1 MNFDQ
6 LKAFHRVALTGSFTR
21 AAKSLH
27 ITQPAVS
34 QQIQL
39 LEHSLGIRL
48 FDRHGK
54 KVRLTVDG
62 EALLGYVG
70 RLFNIYDEIKNLF
83 ESRQRLESG
92 KISIGS
98 SNVMGTYYLPQIIRL
113 YNEQYPGIELDLR
126 LGNSN
131 YVLDKVLEGEVEI
144 GIAGKMA
151 NNAKLVEHIIHRE
164 RLLLVSSPEHDLSK
178 KPLVRL
184 EDLVKAS
191 FISREKGTLNR
202 AVVEQWFQDN
212 FGKGY
217 PRISIEL
224 ENVEAAKQIV
234 RQGYGIT
241 VIPEVTVK
249 REIETG
255 LLKQL
260 NYRELELHSDIY
272 VIYLKNKV
280 FSRAVK
286 IFLQTLSNS
295 GIFSNTETLIERV
308 FTQDPTGVR

>member
-34 QQIQL
+34 QQVQL

-54 KVRLTVDG
+54 RVRLTTDG
-62 EALLGYVG
+62 EALLGYAD

-83 ESRQRLESG
+83 ASRQRLESG

-98 SNVMGTYYLPQIIRL
+98 SNVIGTYYLPKIIRL
-113 YNEQYPGIELDLR
+113 YNDQYPGIEIDLR

-131 YVLDKVLEGEVEI
+131 YVRDKVLEGEVEI
-144 GIAGKMA
+144 GIAGKIA
-151 NNAKLVEHIIHRE
+151 NNAKLSEHIIHRE
-164 RLLLVSSPEHDLSK
+164 PLLLVSSPEHDLSK
-178 KPLVRL
+178 KPLVNL

-202 AVVEQWFQDN
+202 AVVEKWFQEN
-212 FGKGY
+212 FGKDY
-217 PRISIEL
+217 PRISVEL

-234 RQGYGIT
+234 EQGYGIT
-241 VIPEVTVK
+241 VIPEATVK
-249 REIETG
+249 KEIETG
-255 LLKQL
+255 RLKQL
-260 NYRELELHSDIY
+260 NYQELELYSDIY
-272 VIYLKNKV
+272 LIYLRNKV

-286 IFLQTLSNS
+286 IFIQTLSNS
-295 GIFSNTETLIERV
+295 GIFSNTETLMKRIPP
-308 FTQDPTGVR
+308 QDSTGVR